1 MNFQILDYLDLKI
14 NNHRKVK
21 LNLIE
26 RIKVSCNMEHL
37 ENQFKHIPHTSNSQQ
52 NLLKN

>member
-37 ENQFKHIPHTSNSQQ
+37 ENQFKHIPRTSNSQQ